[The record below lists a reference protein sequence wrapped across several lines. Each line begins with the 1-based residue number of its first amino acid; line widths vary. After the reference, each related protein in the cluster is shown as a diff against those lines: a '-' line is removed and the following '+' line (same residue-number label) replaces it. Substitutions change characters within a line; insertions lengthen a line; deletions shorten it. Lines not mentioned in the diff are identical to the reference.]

1 MEVKILS
8 SMRDKLLLAVN
19 IKTTVFL
26 DVTQCKMLETCR
38 LLGGTAASIFSVEE
52 WEVTVLKTET
62 VLSSETSLIFHY
74 IAWSHILHDRNAD
87 PPQPEM

>member
-52 WEVTVLKTET
+52 
-62 VLSSETSLIFHY
+62 
-74 IAWSHILHDRNAD
+74 
-87 PPQPEM
+87 